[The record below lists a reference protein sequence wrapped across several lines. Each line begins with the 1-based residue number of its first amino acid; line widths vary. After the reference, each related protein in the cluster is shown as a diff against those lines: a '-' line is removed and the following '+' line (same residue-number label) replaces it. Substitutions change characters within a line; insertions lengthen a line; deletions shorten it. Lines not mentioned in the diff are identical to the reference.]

1 MNKFLNKIRSIE
13 NEIPITRKIINT
25 ILILCFGIVLGTFAK
40 FLDTTASNTL
50 PFIFEYLDISNFLGR
65 FAIWLLIALYI
76 AIYSHSS
83 IRASLNVLVFFIGM
97 VSSYYLYS
105 YFVVGFFP
113 KNYAMIWLGFTAISP
128 LLAFV
133 CWYAKGKSKISFIL
147 SVIIIAI
154 LFNFTFIY
162 GWIYFDVYSILE
174 VIVFGCCMLDW
185 LFCLRK
191 GYRRSGD
198 CDDRDC
204 YGYFCTGFLSEWT

>member
-105 YFVVGFFP
+105 YFVAGFFP

-174 VIVFGCCMLDW
+174 VIVFGGALIALKRNTFRETTYMILSVVVIAVILNMLVP
-185 LFCLRK
+185 FHF
-191 GYRRSGD
+191 G
-198 CDDRDC
+198 
-204 YGYFCTGFLSEWT
+204 

>member
-105 YFVVGFFP
+105 YFVAGFFP

-174 VIVFGCCMLDW
+174 VIVFGGALIALKRNTFRETTYMILSAVAIAVILNMLVP
-185 LFCLRK
+185 FHF
-191 GYRRSGD
+191 G
-198 CDDRDC
+198 
-204 YGYFCTGFLSEWT
+204 

>member
-83 IRASLNVLVFFIGM
+83 IRASLNVLVFFIRM

-105 YFVVGFFP
+105 YFVAGFFP

-174 VIVFGCCMLDW
+174 VIVFGCALIALKRNTFRETTYMILSAVVIAVILNMLVP
-185 LFCLRK
+185 FHF
-191 GYRRSGD
+191 G
-198 CDDRDC
+198 
-204 YGYFCTGFLSEWT
+204 

>member
-105 YFVVGFFP
+105 YFVAGFFP

-174 VIVFGCCMLDW
+174 VIVFGCALIALKRNTFRETTYMILSAAVIAVILNMLVP
-185 LFCLRK
+185 FHF
-191 GYRRSGD
+191 G
-198 CDDRDC
+198 
-204 YGYFCTGFLSEWT
+204 

>member
-105 YFVVGFFP
+105 YFVAGFFP

-174 VIVFGCCMLDW
+174 VIVFGCALIALKRNTFRETTYMILSAVVIAVILNMLVPFH
-185 LFCLRK
+185 FC
-191 GYRRSGD
+191 
-198 CDDRDC
+198 
-204 YGYFCTGFLSEWT
+204 

>member
-105 YFVVGFFP
+105 YFVAGFFP

-162 GWIYFDVYSILE
+162 GWIYFDVYSILG
-174 VIVFGCCMLDW
+174 VIVFGCALIALKRNTFRETTYMILSAVVIAVILNMLVP
-185 LFCLRK
+185 FHF
-191 GYRRSGD
+191 G
-198 CDDRDC
+198 
-204 YGYFCTGFLSEWT
+204 

>member
-50 PFIFEYLDISNFLGR
+50 SFIFEYLDISNFWGR

-105 YFVVGFFP
+105 YFVAGFFQ
-113 KNYAMIWLGFTAISP
+113 KLCND
-128 LLAFV
+128 LAWFY
-133 CWYAKGKSKISFIL
+133 CHF
-147 SVIIIAI
+147 
-154 LFNFTFIY
+154 
-162 GWIYFDVYSILE
+162 SI
-174 VIVFGCCMLDW
+174 VS
-185 LFCLRK
+185 FCLLVR
-191 GYRRSGD
+191 
-198 CDDRDC
+198 
-204 YGYFCTGFLSEWT
+204 

>member
-105 YFVVGFFP
+105 YFVAGFFP

-133 CWYAKGKSKISFIL
+133 CWYAKGKSTISFIL

-174 VIVFGCCMLDW
+174 VIVFGCALIALKRNTFRETTYMILSAVVIAVILNMLVP
-185 LFCLRK
+185 FHF
-191 GYRRSGD
+191 G
-198 CDDRDC
+198 
-204 YGYFCTGFLSEWT
+204 

>member
-25 ILILCFGIVLGTFAK
+25 ILILCFGIVLGTFVK

-50 PFIFEYLDISNFLGR
+50 SFIFEYLDISNFLGR

-105 YFVVGFFP
+105 YFVAGFFP

-174 VIVFGCCMLDW
+174 VIVFGCALIALKRNTFRETTYMILSAVVIAVILNMLVP
-185 LFCLRK
+185 FHF
-191 GYRRSGD
+191 G
-198 CDDRDC
+198 
-204 YGYFCTGFLSEWT
+204 

>member
-25 ILILCFGIVLGTFAK
+25 ILILCFGIGLGTFAK

-50 PFIFEYLDISNFLGR
+50 SFIFEYLDISNFLGR

-105 YFVVGFFP
+105 YFVAGFFP

-174 VIVFGCCMLDW
+174 VIVFGCALIALKRNTFRETTYMILSAVVIAVILNMLVP
-185 LFCLRK
+185 FHF
-191 GYRRSGD
+191 G
-198 CDDRDC
+198 
-204 YGYFCTGFLSEWT
+204 

>member
-25 ILILCFGIVLGTFAK
+25 ILILCFAK

-105 YFVVGFFP
+105 YFVAGFFP

-154 LFNFTFIY
+154 LFKFTFIY

-174 VIVFGCCMLDW
+174 VIVFGCALIALKRNTFRETTYMILSAVVIAVILNMLVP
-185 LFCLRK
+185 FHF
-191 GYRRSGD
+191 G
-198 CDDRDC
+198 
-204 YGYFCTGFLSEWT
+204 

>member
-105 YFVVGFFP
+105 YFVAGFFP
-113 KNYAMIWLGFTAISP
+113 KNYAMIWLAFTAISP

-174 VIVFGCCMLDW
+174 VIVFGGALIALKRNTFRETTYMILSAVVIAVILNMLVP
-185 LFCLRK
+185 FHF
-191 GYRRSGD
+191 G
-198 CDDRDC
+198 
-204 YGYFCTGFLSEWT
+204 

>member
-50 PFIFEYLDISNFLGR
+50 SFIFEYLDISNFLGR

-105 YFVVGFFP
+105 YFVAGFFP

-174 VIVFGCCMLDW
+174 VIVFGCALIALKRNTFRETTYMILSAVVIAVILNMLVP
-185 LFCLRK
+185 FHV
-191 GYRRSGD
+191 G
-198 CDDRDC
+198 
-204 YGYFCTGFLSEWT
+204 

>member
-105 YFVVGFFP
+105 YFVAGFFP

-174 VIVFGCCMLDW
+174 VIVFGCALIALKRNTFRETTYMILSAVVIAVILNMLVP
-185 LFCLRK
+185 FH
-191 GYRRSGD
+191 
-198 CDDRDC
+198 
-204 YGYFCTGFLSEWT
+204 FV

>member
-105 YFVVGFFP
+105 YFVAGFFP
-113 KNYAMIWLGFTAISP
+113 KNYAMIWLGFTAISS

-174 VIVFGCCMLDW
+174 VIVFGGALIALKRNTFRETTYMILSAVVIAVILNMLVP
-185 LFCLRK
+185 FHF
-191 GYRRSGD
+191 G
-198 CDDRDC
+198 
-204 YGYFCTGFLSEWT
+204 

>member
-105 YFVVGFFP
+105 YFVAGFFP

-174 VIVFGCCMLDW
+174 VIVFGCAFEYSCAMKSH
-185 LFCLRK
+185 FRK
-191 GYRRSGD
+191 FGNQMSGSGNHL
-198 CDDRDC
+198 CN
-204 YGYFCTGFLSEWT
+204 YASLLA

>member
-40 FLDTTASNTL
+40 FLDTTESNTL
-50 PFIFEYLDISNFLGR
+50 PFIFEYLDISNFWGR

-105 YFVVGFFP
+105 YFVAGFFP

-133 CWYAKGKSKISFIL
+133 CWYSKGKRKISFIL

-154 LFNFTFIY
+154 L
-162 GWIYFDVYSILE
+162 L
-174 VIVFGCCMLDW
+174 
-185 LFCLRK
+185 
-191 GYRRSGD
+191 
-198 CDDRDC
+198 
-204 YGYFCTGFLSEWT
+204 

>member
-105 YFVVGFFP
+105 YFVAGFFP
-113 KNYAMIWLGFTAISP
+113 KNYAMIWLGFTAISL

-174 VIVFGCCMLDW
+174 VIVFGCALIALKRNTFRETTYMILSAVVIAVILNMLVP
-185 LFCLRK
+185 FHF
-191 GYRRSGD
+191 G
-198 CDDRDC
+198 
-204 YGYFCTGFLSEWT
+204 

>member
-105 YFVVGFFP
+105 YFVAGFFP

-174 VIVFGCCMLDW
+174 VIVFGCALIALKRNTFRETKYMILSAVVIAVILNMLVP
-185 LFCLRK
+185 FHF
-191 GYRRSGD
+191 G
-198 CDDRDC
+198 
-204 YGYFCTGFLSEWT
+204 

>member
-50 PFIFEYLDISNFLGR
+50 SFIFEYLDISNFLGR

-105 YFVVGFFP
+105 YFVAGFFP

-174 VIVFGCCMLDW
+174 VIVFGCALIALKRNTFRETTYMI
-185 LFCLRK
+185 
-191 GYRRSGD
+191 
-198 CDDRDC
+198 
-204 YGYFCTGFLSEWT
+204 LSAVVIAVILNMITSY

>member
-105 YFVVGFFP
+105 YFVAGFFP

-174 VIVFGCCMLDW
+174 VIVFGCALIALKRNTLRETTYMILSAVVIAVILNMLVP
-185 LFCLRK
+185 FHF
-191 GYRRSGD
+191 G
-198 CDDRDC
+198 
-204 YGYFCTGFLSEWT
+204 

>member
-105 YFVVGFFP
+105 YFVAGFFP

-147 SVIIIAI
+147 SVIITAI

-174 VIVFGCCMLDW
+174 VIVFGCALIALKRNTFRETTYMILSAVVIAVILNMLVP
-185 LFCLRK
+185 FHF
-191 GYRRSGD
+191 G
-198 CDDRDC
+198 
-204 YGYFCTGFLSEWT
+204 

>member
-50 PFIFEYLDISNFLGR
+50 SFIFEYLDISNFLGR

-105 YFVVGFFP
+105 YFVAGFFP

-133 CWYAKGKSKISFIL
+133 CWYAKEKSKISFIL

-174 VIVFGCCMLDW
+174 VIVFGCALIALKRNTFRETTYMILSAVVIAVILNMLVP
-185 LFCLRK
+185 FHF
-191 GYRRSGD
+191 G
-198 CDDRDC
+198 
-204 YGYFCTGFLSEWT
+204 

>member
-105 YFVVGFFP
+105 YFVAGFFP

-174 VIVFGCCMLDW
+174 VIVFGCALIALKRNTFRETTYMILSAVVIAVILHMLVP
-185 LFCLRK
+185 FHF
-191 GYRRSGD
+191 G
-198 CDDRDC
+198 
-204 YGYFCTGFLSEWT
+204 

>member
-105 YFVVGFFP
+105 YFVAGFFP

-147 SVIIIAI
+147 SVK
-154 LFNFTFIY
+154 LV
-162 GWIYFDVYSILE
+162 DCLE
-174 VIVFGCCMLDW
+174 K
-185 LFCLRK
+185 CLICRHI
-191 GYRRSGD
+191 RRFAD
-198 CDDRDC
+198 
-204 YGYFCTGFLSEWT
+204 

>member
-50 PFIFEYLDISNFLGR
+50 SFIFEYLDISNFLGR

-105 YFVVGFFP
+105 YFVAGFFP

-174 VIVFGCCMLDW
+174 VIVFGCALIALKRNTFREITYMILSAVVIAVILNMLVP
-185 LFCLRK
+185 FHF
-191 GYRRSGD
+191 G
-198 CDDRDC
+198 
-204 YGYFCTGFLSEWT
+204 

>member
-50 PFIFEYLDISNFLGR
+50 SFIFEYLDISNFLGR

-105 YFVVGFFP
+105 YFVAGFFP

-174 VIVFGCCMLDW
+174 VIVFGCALIALKRNTFRETTYMI
-185 LFCLRK
+185 
-191 GYRRSGD
+191 
-198 CDDRDC
+198 
-204 YGYFCTGFLSEWT
+204 LSVNNPG

>member
-105 YFVVGFFP
+105 YFVAGFFP

-133 CWYAKGKSKISFIL
+133 CWYAKGKRKISFIL

-174 VIVFGCCMLDW
+174 VIVFGCALIALKRNTFRETTYMILSAVVIAVILNMLVP
-185 LFCLRK
+185 FHF
-191 GYRRSGD
+191 G
-198 CDDRDC
+198 
-204 YGYFCTGFLSEWT
+204 

>member
-105 YFVVGFFP
+105 YFVAGFFP

-174 VIVFGCCMLDW
+174 VIVFGCALIALKRNTFRETTYMI
-185 LFCLRK
+185 
-191 GYRRSGD
+191 
-198 CDDRDC
+198 
-204 YGYFCTGFLSEWT
+204 LSAVVIAEELISKARHK